1 MSQESSDRHGT
12 GRGLIDALM
21 FVLFVLFTPRD
32 VTDCLYLDAEMFVHL
47 FAIRHNGAS
56 AA

>member
-21 FVLFVLFTPRD
+21 FVLFVLFTH
-32 VTDCLYLDAEMFVHL
+32 VMSLIAC
-47 FAIRHNGAS
+47 I
-56 AA
+56 